1 MDHVV
6 RQRPEKID
14 RPLQGRRAG
23 RRAYRLVHQRQN
35 CRDRNLQGRQ
45 ARGRLEALG
54 PRGIQELGRD
64 LPGRQEN
71 LMTAVR
77 ATNVTI
83 LDADLSRA
91 EHQDALVTM
100 LDGYMRDPMEGGAPM
115 SEGVKRELIPG
126 LRAHPACYVFLAYR
140 DGSPVGFTICFLG
153 FSTFLARPLINIHD
167 IFVDS
172 SVRGLGI
179 GAMLLE
185 RIEAKARELNCCRI
199 TLEVGED
206 NHVARGLYRTRV
218 FDRVVVGEKRV
229 PMEMWRK
236 PL

>member
-1 MDHVV
+1 
-6 RQRPEKID
+6 
-14 RPLQGRRAG
+14 
-23 RRAYRLVHQRQN
+23 
-35 CRDRNLQGRQ
+35 
-45 ARGRLEALG
+45 
-54 PRGIQELGRD
+54 
-64 LPGRQEN
+64 
-71 LMTAVR
+71 MTAER

-91 EHQDALVTM
+91 EHQNALVTM
-100 LDGYMRDPMEGGAPM
+100 LDAYMRDPMEGGEPLA
-115 SEGVKRELIPG
+115 ERVKRDLVPG
-126 LRAHPACYVFLAYR
+126 LRAHPACYIFLAYR
-140 DGSPVGFTICFLG
+140 DDSPVGFTICFLG

-199 TLEVGED
+199 TLEVRED
-206 NHVARGLYRTRV
+206 NHVARGLYRKV
-218 FDRVVVGEKRV
+218 GFDRVVVGEKRIAL
-229 PMEMWRK
+229 ELWHK